1 MGRVESREG
10 RTRLSRSRRRCR
22 LHSRAW
28 FLRLRLIIQVF
39 QMLDEEDERE
49 AACVVPF
56 LLANIL
62 KIEAEISNFSSL
74 HGFPQFLSHLSR
86 SGKTFAFGVPALQ
99 HLMTDAAPPSKK
111 KGKGGQGQISVLV
124 VAPTRELAIQ
134 TQENLAKIGDPLGM
148 GSICLYGGVSKYEQ
162 QSALRSS
169 NPPIRIVVGTPGRV
183 KDLASTEGSGLD
195 LSKVSFLVLDEADR
209 MLDKGF
215 EPDIRFIIGL
225 CKSREEGRKTSMF
238 SATWP
243 PAVRGLAETFMNNPV
258 RVTVGSDELS
268 ANRRVEQIVEV
279 LDDGRAKERKLDVF
293 LKKVGAGPKGKNSKD
308 KILIF
313 ALYKKVSVSASAK
326 EEIIS

>member
-1 MGRVESREG
+1 
-10 RTRLSRSRRRCR
+10 
-22 LHSRAW
+22 
-28 FLRLRLIIQVF
+28 
-39 QMLDEEDERE
+39 
-49 AACVVPF
+49 
-56 LLANIL
+56 
-62 KIEAEISNFSSL
+62 
-74 HGFPQFLSHLSR
+74 
-86 SGKTFAFGVPALQ
+86 
-99 HLMTDAAPPSKK
+99 
-111 KGKGGQGQISVLV
+111 
-124 VAPTRELAIQ
+124 
-134 TQENLAKIGDPLGM
+134 M

-162 QSALRSS
+162 QNALRSQ

-225 CKSREEGRKTSMF
+225 CQSREQGRKTSMF

-268 ANRRVEQIVEV
+268 ANRRVEQTVEV

-293 LKKVGAGPKGKNSKD
+293 LKNVGAGPRGSKPKD

-313 ALYKKVSVSASAK
+313 ALYKKVSSFFRFLFC
-326 EEIIS
+326 IICSGERTHVDFMLDSTGSCSRRRQPSSSGLLCLCHSW